1 MQTVIPEGCDP
12 GAVKAANSLES
23 RTVRS
28 GIPTAIG
35 SVTMTNKPSNE
46 TIANIEL
53 AALETVAGGC
63 GSCKNNTTVINNYG
77 PRWGGPPPGYY
88 GRGRGW
94 GGGMSVS
101 TTTSIG

>member
-1 MQTVIPEGCDP
+1 MQTVIPEGG
-12 GAVKAANSLES
+12 GAAPIAPANLPEL
-23 RTVRS
+23 RPLRG
-28 GIPTAIG
+28 GIPTAKAEI
-35 SVTMTNKPSNE
+35 TMTNKPSNE
-46 TIANIEL
+46 TIANIES

-63 GSCKNNTTVINNYG
+63 GSCKNNTTIINNYG

-88 GRGRGW
+88 SRGRGW